1 MKSQIETLKEAL
13 ELFVMKYNPK
23 ARPGVLTK

>member
-13 ELFVMKYNPK
+13 ELFVMKYNRQT
-23 ARPGVLTK
+23 RPGVLTK